1 MKNIFFYD
9 TVIGKL
15 GIAEDGTGITNIFI
29 NETGLPEGSIVKE
42 TPRIKK
48 AMTQLAEYF
57 SGKRR
62 SFDVP
67 LALYGTD
74 FQKSVWQALLTIPYG
89 ETRTYKQIALAIGKP
104 KGSRAVGMAN
114 HKNPVPLLV
123 PCHRVIGSNGKLV
136 GYAFGTEMKEK
147 LIRLESHSEG

>member
-67 LALYGTD
+67 LALYGTN

-104 KGSRAVGMAN
+104 KASRAVGMAN